1 MSPGPKIFDRR
12 LLRARQARARKL
24 GPETFLLDRTA
35 SELGERLSAVLRQ
48 FDVAV
53 DLGTPTDAVR
63 QVLAASGKVGTIVA
77 ATVHPTPDGWS
88 SLTVAAD
95 EEALPFANA
104 SLGLVVSALALQF
117 VNDLPGTLIQVRR
130 ALKPDGLFLA
140 TLVGGDSLSE
150 LREAIAAAEIEI
162 EGGVSPRVA
171 PFVDV
176 RELGALLQRAGFALP
191 VVDSERLVVRY
202 DSVFALIRDLRHMG
216 ATNIL
221 NERRRKPL
229 NRATVQ
235 RMAEFYRERF
245 ADEDGRLRASFE
257 IVWLSGWAPHAD
269 QQKPLK
275 PGSATRRLSDA
286 LNTTEISAGEKPER

>member
-35 SELGERLSAVLRQ
+35 SELGERLSTVLRQ
-48 FDVAV
+48 FNVAV
-53 DLGTPTDAVR
+53 DLGTPTDVVR
-63 QVLAASGKVGTIVA
+63 QVLAAIGKVGTIVG
-77 ATVHPTPDGWS
+77 ATVHPTPDGRS
-88 SLTVAAD
+88 FLTVAAD

-104 SLGLVVSALALQF
+104 SLDLVVSGLALQF
-117 VNDLPGTLIQVRR
+117 VNDLPGTLVQIRR
-130 ALKPDGLFLA
+130 ALKPDGLLLA
-140 TLVGGDSLSE
+140 ALVGGESLSE
-150 LREAIAAAEIEI
+150 LREVIAAAEIEV
-162 EGGVSPRVA
+162 EGGVSPHIA
-171 PFVDV
+171 PFADV

-202 DSVFALIRDLRHMG
+202 DSIFALIRDLRHMG

-221 NERRRKPL
+221 SERRRKPL
-229 NRATVQ
+229 KRATVQ
-235 RMAEFYRERF
+235 RMAEVYRERF

-257 IVWLSGWAPHAD
+257 IIWLSGWAPHES
-269 QQKPLK
+269 QQKPLR